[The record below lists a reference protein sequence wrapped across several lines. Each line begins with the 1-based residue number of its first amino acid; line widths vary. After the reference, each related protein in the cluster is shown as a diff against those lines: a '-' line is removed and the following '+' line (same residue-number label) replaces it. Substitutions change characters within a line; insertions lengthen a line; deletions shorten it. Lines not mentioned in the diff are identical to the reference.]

1 MGEGIKIDTEGE
13 YGLRGEEVKA
23 GYERLHP
30 TEPEPAPLAEDDSL
44 DDMKAVA
51 EQLAERWRSEGRSP
65 TGEQPLID
73 RGYVDVATGERT
85 APNKVV
91 SEKEFARDLAKVHQ
105 DEAEAAQQQHDA
117 ELANQIDNARIEF
130 NLNNNPELRAQLEAA
145 QQQQTQPQQPAQQ
158 PAQQSG
164 IHPDVEAA
172 LQNQH
177 VRQAIEAELAQVEQA
192 RQQYAAVTMQNVQV
206 AAANLFASYPELR
219 GLAPNQFDTALHVI
233 QQRDPARHVE
243 IATHIHQV
251 AQIYQA
257 AQQAQHQ
264 AAQIQRARFDDYAK
278 QQDKLFDDTAEKEYG
293 KDRVKAAKQAI
304 VEIARDD
311 YGISQEEMAHLWQT
325 QPILRTSNFQ
335 RMMLDAALYRM
346 AHKTA
351 LANPASRTNVPPVQR
366 PGAGGMVHSSS
377 DDGEVARLTQRANRT
392 GSMKDVAALRLA
404 KMRAQRG

>member
-192 RQQYAAVTMQNVQV
+192 RQQYAAVTMQNVILNFV
-206 AAANLFASYPELR
+206 DLHPISSTPHCMSFSSAIRRDMRRLR
-219 GLAPNQFDTALHVI
+219 PISTRSRKSIRPRSRHRHRPHRFSVPVSMTMQSSKISCSMTPPRRNTA
-233 QQRDPARHVE
+233 RKR
-243 IATHIHQV
+243 
-251 AQIYQA
+251 
-257 AQQAQHQ
+257 
-264 AAQIQRARFDDYAK
+264 
-278 QQDKLFDDTAEKEYG
+278 
-293 KDRVKAAKQAI
+293 
-304 VEIARDD
+304 
-311 YGISQEEMAHLWQT
+311 
-325 QPILRTSNFQ
+325 
-335 RMMLDAALYRM
+335 
-346 AHKTA
+346 
-351 LANPASRTNVPPVQR
+351 
-366 PGAGGMVHSSS
+366 
-377 DDGEVARLTQRANRT
+377 
-392 GSMKDVAALRLA
+392 
-404 KMRAQRG
+404 

>member
-233 QQRDPARHVE
+233 QQRDPARHAE
-243 IATHIHQV
+243 IATHINQV

-257 AQQAQHQ
+257 AQQAQAQ

-278 QQDKLFDDTAEKEYG
+278 QQDKLFDDTAEKEHG
-293 KDRVKAAKQAI
+293 KEKVNAAKKA
-304 VEIARDD
+304 VLEIAESD
-311 YGISQEEMAHLWQT
+311 YGISKEEMAHLWQT
-325 QPILRTSNFQ
+325 QPLMRTAAWQ
-335 RMMLDAALYRM
+335 RMVMDATLYRM
-346 AHKTA
+346 AKKTA
-351 LANPASRTNVPPVQR
+351 TANPVRTVPPSQR
-366 PGAGGMVHSSS
+366 PGAGGMVQSSG
-377 DDGEVARLTQRANRT
+377 DDGEIARLTQRVNRS
-392 GSMKDVAALRLA
+392 GSMKDMAALRLA